1 MNLSNIISLLGGVA
15 LFLFGMTLMGDGLK
29 KVAGSKL
36 ELVLYRLSGT
46 PLKGILLGTGVTAVI
61 QSSSA
66 TSVMAVGFVNSGMMK
81 LTQAL
86 SVVSGAILGTS
97 VTGWIIALSSIKAV
111 GWASVLSTANI
122 SAATAIV
129 GVILRMFSKERTRQN
144 IGDILLGF
152 AVLMFGMESMSAAV
166 SPLRESAA
174 FVRMIT
180 AFSNPVLGILAGAVF
195 TAVLQSSSAAV
206 GILQAVSVTGAV
218 SFSSAFPI
226 ILGIAVGAAVPV
238 LFSALGAKADGKRT
252 ALSYLVICIL
262 GALVCGAAFYAV
274 NALCEL
280 EIMSSVMDPV
290 SIALLNSV
298 FRAITVLAVAPLLEQ
313 IARLTCVFIKENA
326 EEKNAGRGLER
337 LDERFLSHPSLA
349 IEQSMLTANSMSDTV
364 RENLDLSFK
373 MMEEYSDEDFRR
385 VENGEELADR
395 FEDKLA
401 TYLLRLNT
409 HELNAEQNRS
419 ASKLLHCLSDFE
431 RISDHAM
438 NLAENA
444 REINTKKV
452 CFSPD
457 CKRELG
463 VLMQAVREI
472 YDISFT
478 SFREN
483 DIELAYRVE
492 PLEER
497 IDNMCDLMK
506 LRHVERLQG
515 GEMSVEQGFVFND
528 ILTNLERVADHCS
541 NLAVAVIELR
551 QDDMDTHEYIN
562 SLKRLHSHNFDELYA
577 QYSEK
582 YFI

>member
-1 MNLSNIISLLGGVA
+1 MDLSNIISLLGGVA

-97 VTGWIIALSSIKAV
+97 VTGWIIALSSIKTV

-129 GVILRMFSKERTRQN
+129 GAILRMFSKERTRQN

-152 AVLMFGMESMSAAV
+152 SVLMFGMESMSAAV
-166 SPLRESAA
+166 SPLRESAV

-180 AFSNPVLGILAGAVF
+180 AFSNPVLGVLAGVVF

-206 GILQAVSVTGAV
+206 GILQAISVTGAV
-218 SFSSAFPI
+218 SFSSAFPLV
-226 ILGIAVGAAVPV
+226 LGIAVGAAVPV

-252 ALSYLVICIL
+252 ALSYLIICVL
-262 GALVCGAAFYAV
+262 GALVCGAVFYAA
-274 NALCEL
+274 NALGEL

-298 FRAITVLAVAPLLEQ
+298 FRAATVLAVAPLLEQ
-313 IARLTCVFIKENA
+313 VARLTGVFIKESE
-326 EEKNAGRGLER
+326 EEKNADRGLER

-349 IEQSMLTANSMSDTV
+349 IEQSMLTVNAMSDTV
-364 RENLDLSFK
+364 RENLNLSFK
-373 MMEEYSDEDFRR
+373 MMEEYSDEAFRR

-452 CFSPD
+452 RFSSD
-457 CKRELG
+457 CKKELS

-472 YDISFT
+472 YEISFT
-478 SFREN
+478 AFREN

-515 GEMSVEQGFVFND
+515 GEMPVEQGFVFND

-562 SLKRLHSHNFDELYA
+562 SLKRMHSHNFDELYA